1 MMAESTPLLDALLEH
16 MAQRPVAF
24 HMPGHK
30 GRCPYKNWP
39 DGFSMDVTELP
50 DTGNLYVGDDAIS
63 QAEELWADA
72 WGFDSCQFLTCGS
85 TQGLHAALLL
95 CARLGKGVLVDRA
108 CHRAVYNALA
118 LCDLHP
124 AYFSH
129 PQHLPIDLDAFQ
141 EVVDEQCRAMPEL
154 TTVCITSPTY
164 YGVLS
169 DVPALADICH
179 SHGLYLVVDAAH
191 GCHLP
196 FLRDRNPFRGADL
209 VVSSAHKTLP
219 VYGQGALLFSEG
231 FFSPEDLRWAAS
243 VMGTSSPS
251 YPVMASMDAARALM
265 ESREG
270 LEKCR
275 RAIHWALRLKNAF
288 PAITDSVDPMRL
300 TLTVN
305 ALAADGFRVKTALEA
320 MGVFPEMADRD
331 HVVFL
336 FSPQNTDGDF
346 ERLFAELHQVGK
358 DWPGVWDA
366 PMTPP
371 LPPEPEVVLS
381 PAQALVAKRRSM
393 QLSEAEGMVSAVQVA
408 PYPPGVPVIAPG
420 ERITKKCLAYLR
432 EVGYNVRER
441 QDVVWDEPAIS

>member
-1 MMAESTPLLDALLEH
+1 MAENTPLLDALLEH

-50 DTGNLYVGDDAIS
+50 DTGNLYEGGDAIA
-63 QAEELWADA
+63 QAEELWAEA
-72 WGFDSCQFLTCGS
+72 WGFDACQFLTCGS

-124 AYFSH
+124 AYFSR
-129 PQHLPIDLDAFQ
+129 PQHLPIDPDAFQ
-141 EVVDEQCRAMPEL
+141 EAVDEASRALPDL

-179 SHGLYLVVDAAH
+179 QYGLFLIVDAAH

-196 FLRDRNPFRGADL
+196 FLRDKNPFRGADL

-231 FFSPEDLRWAAS
+231 FFSADDLRWAAS
-243 VMGTSSPS
+243 GMGTSSPS
-251 YPVMASMDAARALM
+251 YPVMASMDAARAFM
-265 ESREG
+265 ESADG
-270 LEKCR
+270 LERCR

-288 PAITDSVDPMRL
+288 PAITDSIDPMRL
-300 TLTVN
+300 TLRVN

-336 FSPQNTDGDF
+336 FSGQNTDEDF
-346 ERLFAELHQVGK
+346 QRLFEELYQVGK
-358 DWPGVWDA
+358 DWPGVWDE

-381 PAQALVAKRRSM
+381 PAQALVARRKGVP
-393 QLSEAEGMVSAVQVA
+393 LCEAEGMISAVQVA

-432 EVGYNVRER
+432 EVGYNVHER
-441 QDVVWDEPAIS
+441 HDVVWDEPAIS